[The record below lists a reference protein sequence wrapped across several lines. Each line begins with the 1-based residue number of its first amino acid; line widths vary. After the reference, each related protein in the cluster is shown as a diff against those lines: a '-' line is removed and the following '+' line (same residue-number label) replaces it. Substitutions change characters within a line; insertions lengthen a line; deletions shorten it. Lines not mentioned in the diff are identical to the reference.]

1 MTVQDVLSASGASF
15 ARPRSF
21 YAPAKR
27 ALDLMIALPVLL
39 FVAPLFAGIAL
50 LIKLDSKG
58 PVFFRQ
64 KRVGFAGQ
72 AFDIVK
78 FRSMRVLENGDTV
91 VQARKAD
98 PRVTRIGRFL
108 RASSLDEL
116 PQLINIVKG
125 EMSLVGPRPHACA
138 HDSHFAPL
146 IANYAQ
152 RHDVKPGLTGWA
164 QVNGHRGETPTLD
177 LMRTRVEHD
186 VWYARHANLALDLK
200 ILLRTPFE
208 VARSRNA
215 H

>member
-1 MTVQDVLSASGASF
+1 VTVQDVLSTSGADF
-15 ARPRSF
+15 ARPRSL

-27 ALDLMIALPVLL
+27 AFDLLIAVPTLI
-39 FVAPLFAGIAL
+39 FAAPLFAALAL

-64 KRVGFAGQ
+64 KRVGQAGRV
-72 AFDIVK
+72 FDIVK

-91 VQARKAD
+91 IQATKKD

-108 RASSLDEL
+108 RTSSLDEL
-116 PQLINIVKG
+116 PQLLNIVKG

-138 HDSHFAPL
+138 HDRHFASL
-146 IANYAQ
+146 VSNYAR

-164 QVNGHRGETPTLD
+164 QVNGHRGETPTLA

-186 VWYARHANLALDLK
+186 VWYARHASFALDLK
-200 ILLRTPFE
+200 ILARTPFE
-208 VARSRNA
+208 VVRSRNA

>member
-1 MTVQDVLSASGASF
+1 VTVQDVLSTSGAEF

-27 ALDLMIALPVLL
+27 ALDLLIAVPALI
-39 FVAPLFAGIAL
+39 FVAPLFAAIAL

-58 PVFFRQ
+58 PVYFRQ
-64 KRVGFAGQ
+64 KRIGLGGR
-72 AFDIVK
+72 AFDIFK

-91 VQARKAD
+91 IQATKKD

-116 PQLINIVKG
+116 PQLLNIVTG

-138 HDSHFAPL
+138 HDRHFADL
-146 IANYAQ
+146 ISNYAR

-164 QVNGHRGETPTLD
+164 QVNGHRGETPTLA

-186 VWYARHANLALDLK
+186 AWYARHASLALDLK
-200 ILLRTPFE
+200 ILARTPFE

>member
-1 MTVQDVLSASGASF
+1 MTVQDVISPTAELI
-15 ARPRSF
+15 RPRAP

-27 ALDLMIALPVLL
+27 LLDLTIALPALL
-39 FVAPLFAGIAL
+39 FVAPLFAALAL

-64 KRVGFAGQ
+64 KRIGFGGQ
-72 AFDIVK
+72 AFEIVK
-78 FRSMRVLENGDTV
+78 FRSMRVMENGETV
-91 VQARKAD
+91 IQATKAD
-98 PRVTRIGRFL
+98 PRVTRIGGFL
-108 RASSLDEL
+108 RRSSLDEL
-116 PQLINIVKG
+116 PQLINVIKG

-138 HDSHFAPL
+138 HDRQYAPL
-146 IANYAQ
+146 IPHYTR

-177 LMRTRVEHD
+177 LMRARVDHD
-186 VWYARHANLALDLK
+186 VWYARHASLALDIQ

-208 VARSRNA
+208 VLRSRNA

>member
-1 MTVQDVLSASGASF
+1 MTVQDVISASGARF

-27 ALDLMIALPVLL
+27 ALDLAVALPAVLIT
-39 FVAPLFAGIAL
+39 APLFAVLAL

-64 KRVGFAGQ
+64 TRIGFRGR
-72 AFDIVK
+72 AFDILK

-91 VQARKAD
+91 VQATKQD

-138 HDSHFAPL
+138 HDRHFSPL
-146 IANYAQ
+146 IVNYAR

-164 QVNGHRGETPTLD
+164 QVNGHRGETPTLEI
-177 LMRTRVEHD
+177 MRTRVEHD
-186 VWYARHANLALDLK
+186 VWYARHAGLALDLK

-208 VARSRNA
+208 VVRSRNA

>member
-1 MTVQDVLSASGASF
+1 MSVQDVISSTGAEF

-21 YAPAKR
+21 YMPMKR
-27 ALDLMIALPVLL
+27 ALDLAVALPTLLFTAPL
-39 FVAPLFAGIAL
+39 FVALAL
-50 LIKLDSKG
+50 LIKLDSNG

-64 KRVGFAGQ
+64 KRTGFGGR

-78 FRSMRVLENGDTV
+78 FRSMRVLENGDRV
-91 VQARKAD
+91 VQATKQD

-108 RASSLDEL
+108 RTSSLDEL

-125 EMSLVGPRPHACA
+125 DMSLVGPRPHACA
-138 HDSHFAPL
+138 HDRHFSPL
-146 IANYAQ
+146 ITNYAR

-186 VWYARHANLALDLK
+186 VWYARNACLVLDLK

-208 VARSRNA
+208 VVRSRNA

>member
-1 MTVQDVLSASGASF
+1 MTVQDVISASGAGF

-27 ALDLMIALPVLL
+27 ALDLAVALPAVLIT
-39 FVAPLFAGIAL
+39 APLFAVLAL

-64 KRVGFAGQ
+64 TRIGFRGR
-72 AFDIVK
+72 AFDILK

-91 VQARKAD
+91 VQATKQD

-138 HDSHFAPL
+138 HDRHFSPL
-146 IANYAQ
+146 IVNYAR

-164 QVNGHRGETPTLD
+164 QVNGHRGETPTLEI
-177 LMRTRVEHD
+177 MRTRVEHD
-186 VWYARHANLALDLK
+186 VWYARHAGLALDLK

-208 VARSRNA
+208 VVRSRNA